1 MALKKE
7 GLWAIVS
14 GAEKAPEGDRE
25 LELRFNGR
33 KDRALATIV
42 LALDP
47 SLLYLIGD
55 DPVDPVAVWKKLSDQ
70 FQKKSWV
77 NRDGSYIP

>member
-1 MALKKE
+1 MAEGKSVSVALLNGSNYSTWKVQCTMALKKE

-33 KDRALATIV
+33 KD
-42 LALDP
+42 
-47 SLLYLIGD
+47 
-55 DPVDPVAVWKKLSDQ
+55 
-70 FQKKSWV
+70 
-77 NRDGSYIP
+77 